1 MNNFISLLI
10 LLSFIYTNQFSTIES
25 GNIEKFA
32 LMNGRSYVDNIFSPN
47 THSIN
52 FSLIKYP
59 SQVSLNHISYNKDFN
74 DYIIN
79 SKLVLLNWGTLS
91 EINDHGDIK
100 KFKASEKN
108 IEISILKKFSNQF
121 FLGSSIKYL
130 SSNIDSY
137 NSQYLVQD
145 IGVTKILFNNHL
157 QVGLS
162 MENMIRAINT
172 YFNVDSEYK
181 PRINIGLSYHP
192 QNIDAGVYMNYL
204 HENDI
209 NNELIF
215 GVKNKIKDSFI
226 LYIGK
231 SFYINKISS
240 YSIYDNFSFGI
251 GLQRQKYTTNLAI
264 QYIGDL
270 GFVVGSSISI
280 LFNNS

>member
-32 LMNGRSYVDNIFSPN
+32 LMNGRSYVNNIFSPN
-47 THSIN
+47 KHSID

-59 SQVSLNHISYNKDFN
+59 GQVSLNHISYNKDCN

-172 YFNVDSEYK
+172 YSNVDSEYK

-204 HENDI
+204 HQNDI